1 LLRLS
6 EKSDQ
11 ASTSVDPEFAW
22 GWFQYHASQRL
33 TSFNF
38 FLIIVGLLLVGYA
51 QAVDHSWNGF
61 GVALGLLGALV
72 SAGFLALDVRNDELV
87 QCGLTALEKLD
98 GSAKLIEER
107 TSRSHLPAA
116 CGTGKL
122 GRGFYGVAGKPWA
135 EPLLGHRFV
144 LRCVISAVGVGFVA
158 AAAWAFC
165 GFP

>member
-1 LLRLS
+1 VGAH
-6 EKSDQ
+6 EEDGPPSDG
-11 ASTSVDPEFAW
+11 VDPDFAW
-22 GWFQYHASQRL
+22 SWFQYHASQRL

-72 SAGFLALDVRNDELV
+72 AAGFLALDVRNDELV
-87 QCGLTALEKLD
+87 QCGLVALGKLD
-98 GSAKLIEER
+98 GRASLIAENTGR
-107 TSRSHLPAA
+107 VNLPAA
-116 CGTGKL
+116 FGTGRL
-122 GRGFYGVAGKPWA
+122 GSGLYGITVKAGA

-144 LRCVISAVGVGFVA
+144 LRGVISVVGFGFVA
-158 AAAWAFC
+158 AAVWACC

>member
-1 LLRLS
+1 MLRLS
-6 EKSDQ
+6 EKSGQ
-11 ASTSVDPEFAW
+11 ASDGVDPDFAW

-87 QCGLTALEKLD
+87 QCGLAALKGHD
-98 GSAKLIEER
+98 GRAGLIKENTERSNLSAAFGPGR
-107 TSRSHLPAA
+107 
-116 CGTGKL
+116 L
-122 GRGFYGVAGKPWA
+122 GRGFYGVVVAARA
-135 EPLLGHRFV
+135 ESLLGHRFV
-144 LRCVISAVGVGFVA
+144 LRCVISAVGVGFVV